1 MFNYEVKW
9 EGDSL
14 VFFKTSG
21 ENPLFCEML
30 TVPQPDVLDVLL
42 KLSAALS
49 AGGVTGA
56 KRSVSLSVG

>member
-14 VFFKTSG
+14 VFFKTS
-21 ENPLFCEML
+21 ENPFLCEML

-49 AGGVTGA
+49 AGAVTGA
-56 KRSVSLSVG
+56 KRSASLSVG